1 MRGLTGIY
9 NAVKIAPGRDENPLW
24 CDFLSPNLHRKLRP
38 VIKKSSGQTVF

>member
-24 CDFLSPNLHRKLRP
+24 CDFFVPE
-38 VIKKSSGQTVF
+38 SS